1 MSLFAFY
8 FFIFQW
14 AVTSSGSP
22 PLVNKYVCVCVLWIN
37 WKLGKPRHWWYNSW
51 TWYCIELS
59 SVDISASFSFL
70 ISIRPTCT
78 FRIWYWCHYSAPKT
92 YQHRPRCSAVAERP
106 HHASCLSVIIFNS
119 TIPWALSFIISYF
132 GFRLPMRTIKFWS
145 VVFGVTSKLSVINK
159 IRWCVA
165 RWRLLIVG
173 DGRHIRSITYTPPSK
188 CWRSSSDRCQSQI
201 LVKNRD
207 FCLS

>member
-1 MSLFAFY
+1 MC
-8 FFIFQW
+8 
-14 AVTSSGSP
+14 
-22 PLVNKYVCVCVLWIN
+22 VCMCVLWLN
-37 WKLGKPRHWWYNSW
+37 WKLGKPRHWWYNCW
-51 TWYCIELS
+51 TWHCIELS

-145 VVFGVTSKLSVINK
+145 VDCCLRRNIKAFCHKQDSLMRGAVAFVDRGRRTTHAFYNIYSTVEMLTVQQWSMPKPDIGQKSRFLPQLGGGVLVGLLSQ
-159 IRWCVA
+159 RFTW
-165 RWRLLIVG
+165 
-173 DGRHIRSITYTPPSK
+173 
-188 CWRSSSDRCQSQI
+188 
-201 LVKNRD
+201 KN
-207 FCLS
+207 